1 MSQSIVKGVRITHI
15 SSAVPKEVLSNKDYE
30 WITEE
35 ERNFLIKN
43 TGVEQRRFA
52 GKSICTSDMCV
63 AAAMELFKQYP
74 ETFDEID
81 LIVFVTQS
89 PDYVVPATSMLIQ
102 HRLGLPK
109 NVAAFDVNLGCSG
122 YVYGLNIVASML
134 QNGGFRKALLLAG
147 DRTTD
152 SQNYRDKTSYPI
164 FGDAGT
170 VTLLEFTGN
179 TNDVFYFDL
188 HSDGSRY
195 DAIHIPHGG
204 TRIPFSTLSEIE
216 EEYEPGIIRSKRNL
230 HMDGMGVFNFSLDE
244 PPKSAMAAAQMA
256 GLTPPDFDWVV
267 LHQANKL
274 INETIRKKL
283 KVLPEKCPSTLAEFG
298 NTSSASIP
306 ITLTQR
312 IAHQNRINGNML
324 LAGFGVGLSWGSCVH
339 RFDNVK
345 TTNLIEL

>member
-1 MSQSIVKGVRITHI
+1 MAQSIIKGVRITHI
-15 SSAVPKEVLSNKDYE
+15 SSAVPKEVLRNMDYE

-35 ERNFLIKN
+35 ERKFLIKN

-63 AAAMELFKQYP
+63 AAAQEMFKHYP
-74 ETFDEID
+74 ETFDGID

-102 HRLGLPK
+102 HRLGLP
-109 NVAAFDVNLGCSG
+109 NTVAAFDVNLGCSG
-122 YVYGLNIVASML
+122 YIYGLNIATSML
-134 QNGGFRKALLLAG
+134 QNGGFRKALLMAG

-170 VTLLEFTGN
+170 VTLLEYTGDN
-179 TNDVFYFDL
+179 SDVFYFDL

-204 TRIPFSTLSEIE
+204 TRIPFSTLSEVE
-216 EEYEPGIIRSKRNL
+216 EEFEPGVIRSKRNL
-230 HMDGMGVFNFSLDE
+230 HMDGMGVFNFSLDA
-244 PPKSAMAAAQMA
+244 PPQSALSVSSLA
-256 GLTPPDFDWVV
+256 GFQPSEFDWVI

-283 KVLPEKCPSTLAEFG
+283 KVLPERCPSTLAEFG

-312 IAHQNRINGNML
+312 VAHQHRIDGNML
-324 LAGFGVGLSWGSCVH
+324 LSGFGVGLSWGSCVH
-339 RFDNVK
+339 RFKEVK
-345 TTNLIEL
+345 TTNLSEL